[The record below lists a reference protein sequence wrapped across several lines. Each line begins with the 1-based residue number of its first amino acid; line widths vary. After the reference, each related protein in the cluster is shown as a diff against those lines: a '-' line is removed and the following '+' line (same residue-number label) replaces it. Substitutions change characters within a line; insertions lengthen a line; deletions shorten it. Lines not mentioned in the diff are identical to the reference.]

1 MSGDR
6 TGAQLSQEERV
17 TLELWYRTTP
27 MTVREMCRRMNVK
40 YTAFQAIRKKYFPD
54 AVKYQMSEEETMKAQ
69 IRSLGLTDE
78 DIEDLR
84 ELYVNSNTPLNEI
97 YDEYDL
103 TEWYF
108 EKIRKAYFPE
118 FTRTGFCHA
127 VIEGDGTDK
136 NKQPIPQP
144 RPKLE
149 IVGDVSSR
157 LSGQDKMWLERNW
170 HFAAAEK
177 KKKTAASRHTR
188 AICSSGRRFG

>member
-1 MSGDR
+1 MH
-6 TGAQLSQEERV
+6 
-17 TLELWYRTTP
+17 
-27 MTVREMCRRMNVK
+27 
-40 YTAFQAIRKKYFPD
+40 
-54 AVKYQMSEEETMKAQ
+54 EETMKAQ

-78 DIEDLR
+78 DIENLK
-84 ELYVNSNTPLNEI
+84 ELYVNSNTPLQKI

-177 KKKTAASRHTR
+177 KKKTATNRHTR